1 MFVFRWW
8 EGYWKKSAFC
18 DMSNS
23 CEILISLPVTLPIGT
38 QPRPL
43 TDSHAHSLT
52 ATPTHWHVYGGLP
65 PCHSWRK
72 WAEKARGPRVWT
84 MVYDVYW
91 VTEVGWELRYFSD
104 KSLKFRICK
113 TGSSHSEGRR
123 EVASMQSER
132 PCLILVRLHVFR
144 HRHAMLLFHASLPP
158 FHVRTPSSSQIRI
171 WKVIQFCVTTLL
183 PKVFL
188 F

>member
-1 MFVFRWW
+1 
-8 EGYWKKSAFC
+8 
-18 DMSNS
+18 
-23 CEILISLPVTLPIGT
+23 
-38 QPRPL
+38 
-43 TDSHAHSLT
+43 
-52 ATPTHWHVYGGLP
+52 
-65 PCHSWRK
+65 
-72 WAEKARGPRVWT
+72 

-132 PCLILVRLHVFR
+132 PCLILVRLHVLR
-144 HRHAMLLFHASLPP
+144 HRHAMLLFHASLSP

-188 F
+188 FYPLLTSTFFPWLKQSKGIYLITTLRDKDEAASRSDSQLNLTKGQAAGAGSLESSSCCSQRNCRKTHAWEQNLLRTHSRISSF